1 MHVLVTGGAGFIG
14 SHSVDLLLAQGHQV
28 RVLDD
33 LSSGKA
39 ENLQPHPALEL
50 RIGDIRDRDAVHA
63 AMVGIDAVLHLAAQV
78 FVPVSIDQ
86 PVFSASVNVLGTV
99 QVLDAARLAGV
110 RRVVYASSAAIY
122 GTPAALPVSEDTPSR
137 PLSPYGLE
145 KYIDEQYAALF
156 QGLHGLSCCGM
167 RYFNVYGPRQDPRSA
182 YSGVIS
188 RFQDAIA
195 AGRPLTVFGDGLQT
209 RDFVSVF
216 DVARANC
223 TALTERTEVQGVI
236 NVATGTSVTLLELI
250 AALGRAAGRE
260 LEVQHLPGRAGEVR
274 DSRVVPERLWQ
285 ELGIRGAAIAF

>member
-1 MHVLVTGGAGFIG
+1 MRLLVTGGAGFIG
-14 SHSVDLLLAQGHQV
+14 SHSVDLLLARGHQV

-33 LSSGKA
+33 LSSGKRD
-39 ENLQPHPALEL
+39 NLQAHPALEL
-50 RIGDIRDRDAVHA
+50 VIGDIRDRDTVQAVMA
-63 AMVGIDAVLHLAAQV
+63 GIDGVLHLAAQV
-78 FVPVSIDQ
+78 FVSVSIDQ

-122 GTPAALPVSEDTPSR
+122 GTPEALPVAEDTPSR

-145 KYIDEQYAALF
+145 KLIDEQYAALF
-156 QGLHGLSCCGM
+156 QGLYGLSCCGM
-167 RYFNVYGPRQDPRSA
+167 RYFNVYGPRQDPRST

-216 DVARANC
+216 DVARATC
-223 TALTERTEVQGVI
+223 AALTEHTSVEGVV
-236 NVATGTSVTLLELI
+236 NVATGTSITLLDLI
-250 AALGRAAGRE
+250 AALGRAAGRA
-260 LEVQHLPGRAGEVR
+260 LEVQHLPGRAGEGR
-274 DSRVVPERLWQ
+274 DSRVVPTRMWQ
-285 ELGIRGAAIAF
+285 ELGVRGAAIAF